1 VGTPTH
7 TRVVSSRARE
17 WPTTIIITLI
27 SRVATRTLH
36 VQREHGKPV
45 IVELVRKAPVSAGVF
60 AEPVEDKHRGAVF
73 VGAHATK
80 KEAIKKR

>member
-1 VGTPTH
+1 M
-7 TRVVSSRARE
+7 E
-17 WPTTIIITLI
+17 WPTTIITI

-45 IVELVRKAPVSAGVF
+45 VVELVREAPVSAGVF

-73 VGAHATK
+73 QRARDK
-80 KEAIKKR
+80 KKVEINVNK